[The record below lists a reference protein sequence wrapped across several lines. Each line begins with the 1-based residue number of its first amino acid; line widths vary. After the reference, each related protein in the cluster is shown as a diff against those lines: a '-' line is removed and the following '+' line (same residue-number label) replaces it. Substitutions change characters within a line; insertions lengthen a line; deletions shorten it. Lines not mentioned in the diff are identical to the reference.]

1 MRNERSALV
10 FSAGDRT
17 SVMQK
22 LRMPDQNIRWLRVK
36 AHLLQLSIGET
47 ERPDTVRARIMDQ
60 RTISLDDGVNRDL
73 AGGHHAGR

>member
-17 SVMQK
+17 SAMQK

-36 AHLLQLSIGET
+36 A
-47 ERPDTVRARIMDQ
+47 RARIMDQ